1 MFLMLFECLGAFDS
15 SSCCLATATHAHRVE
30 VSGVVPSA
38 PRHVLVV
45 RSTVVSVRVFC
56 AVVAVFAPLTAF
68 FIGVALSVR
77 ACILAIAAD
86 FAQAFGVGHCD
97 YLAVFRV
104 GEVLAVARVQFEA
117 WFAYTADGSGGG
129 CFDSAAWS
137 AVRHRSDTV
146 PVGGG
151 FLGGRAGVFQTH
163 VLCCRQIET
172 RVALQTLLT
181 GLRAAVGDARS
192 WAAEAHGVQF
202 VLGDDVDPG
211 GALDLLAGLQNPT

>member
-1 MFLMLFECLGAFDS
+1 MLFECLGAFNS
-15 SSCCLATATHAHRVE
+15 SSCCLATAAHAHGVE
-30 VSGVVPSA
+30 VIGVVPST

-45 RSTVVSVRVFC
+45 RSTAVSVRVFC
-56 AVVAVFAPLTAF
+56 AVVAVFAPVAAF
-68 FIGVALSVR
+68 FIGVAFAVR
-77 ACILAIAAD
+77 ACILAIFAD

-117 WFAYTADGSGGG
+117 WFACTADGSGGG
-129 CFDSAAWS
+129 FDSAARG
-137 AVRHRSDTV
+137 AVRRRSDTV

-163 VLCCRQIET
+163 VLCLGHSVT
-172 RVALQTLLT
+172 RVALQTHFA

-192 WAAEAHGVQF
+192 WAAEAHGVKF
-202 VLGDDVDPG
+202 VLGYDVEPG
-211 GALDLLAGLQNPT
+211 GALDLLAVSQGPT